1 MSRFIP
7 KSILIDLSGTIH
19 IENTLINGT
28 QLALERLVWLS
39 YVLDGEIFEVITC
52 YKLYK
57 ALNECHNT

>member
-28 QLALERLVWLS
+28 QLALERLVSMTELGR
-39 YVLDGEIFEVITC
+39 DEEILLQSI
-52 YKLYK
+52 
-57 ALNECHNT
+57 